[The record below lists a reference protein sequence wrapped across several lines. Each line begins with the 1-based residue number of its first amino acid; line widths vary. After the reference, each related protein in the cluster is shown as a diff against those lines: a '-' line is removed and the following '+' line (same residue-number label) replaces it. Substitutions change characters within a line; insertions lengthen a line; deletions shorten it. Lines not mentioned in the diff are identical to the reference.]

1 MKKFIFLTIIAL
13 ICTCILA
20 SCGVVYVPI
29 GIGND
34 DNSTEDGNG
43 SITDNNSLTPDYPP
57 TETDAN
63 SLPIEID
70 PGVNIETQAGQDA
83 INITYTNKATVDLSD
98 GTVRLYYA
106 NPSKSKVDV
115 VVSLVVQDKIIC
127 QSQRI
132 APGHQINTLPLLD
145 EAKSFLIVGGYD
157 AKYVVGCYDPETN
170 QKDLVE
176 LEGGVHLE
184 VVE

>member
-29 GIGND
+29 GIGN
-34 DNSTEDGNG
+34 G
-43 SITDNNSLTPDYPP
+43 SITDNNSLIPDYQP

-70 PGVNIETQAGQDA
+70 PSVNIETQAGQDA

-176 LEGGVHLE
+176 IEGGVVHLE